1 MLRLRTALLSSMTA
15 LLFTVSA
22 HAQQQRPSDAEIAQ
36 TLRSGGNV
44 IVLRHGATFADQAD
58 TDPLHPDNIAAQRR
72 LNSKAESDAKA
83 FGEAFKTI
91 GVPVGKVLTSQFD
104 RAYATAKL
112 AGFEKAEKTADVT
125 EGGLVVSPNENNRRA
140 AALRK
145 LASTVPSA
153 GTNALIVTHK
163 PNILDAFGKDWFD
176 SKEGEAAIL
185 LPDGTSFKVIARVQM
200 DEWPRIAAAAKPQ
213 MSMGKTTLK

>member
-1 MLRLRTALLSSMTA
+1 MLRLRLAILSSLTA
-15 LLFTVSA
+15 LLFTASA
-22 HAQQQRPSDAEIAQ
+22 HAQQRPSDAEIAQ
-36 TLRSGGNV
+36 TLRAGGNV

-58 TDPLHPDNIAAQRR
+58 TDPLHPDNVAAQRR
-72 LNSKAESDAKA
+72 LNPKGESDAKA
-83 FGEAFKTI
+83 FGEAFKAI

-112 AGFEKAEKTADVT
+112 AGFENVEKTADVT
-125 EGGLVVSPNENNRRA
+125 EGGLVVSPNENSRRA

-145 LASTVPSA
+145 LAGTVPPA
-153 GTNALIVTHK
+153 GSNLLVVTHK
-163 PNILDAFGKDWFD
+163 PNLADAFGKDWFD

-200 DEWPRIAAAAKPQ
+200 DEWSRIAAAAQ
-213 MSMGKTTLK
+213 SSMQKTTLK